1 MSYDYDRFEEI
12 DWRETKQQLIAC
24 ICNNTN
30 RINLI

>member
-1 MSYDYDRFEEI
+1 MSYDYERLEEI
-12 DWRETKQQLIAC
+12 DWREQQLIAC